1 MINFVKNK
9 DGKTLYYA
17 GFKKPGPGPIT
28 WFRGHFSDEREA
40 HKELFALAAIRHPEL
55 NLYAGPLPERKK

>member
-1 MINFVKNK
+1 MNDFVKNK
-9 DGKTLYYA
+9 DCKTQCYA
-17 GFKKPGPGPIT
+17 GFKKPGPGTIT

-40 HKELFALAAIRHPEL
+40 HKELCTLAAIRHPEL